1 MLGCRVLGVLGVS
14 EKLVSGRWQQRVAG
28 YVAGYDPAPRAPP
41 WTGRLRQPPPH
52 FAADAC
58 RTETPMWAWQQ
69 GWSVVSCQTAHGFA
83 DCFVGFVVVVVVV
96 VFAGTVSAVAL

>member
-1 MLGCRVLGVLGVS
+1 MLLGILLGMLLGMIQRHVPRLGPVVS
-14 EKLVSGRWQQRVAG
+14 ASH
-28 YVAGYDPAPRAPP
+28 
-41 WTGRLRQPPPH
+41 RQPPPH

-58 RTETPMWAWQQ
+58 RTGRPMWTWQQ

-96 VFAGTVSAVAL
+96 FSGTVSAVDL